1 MDLLYKL
8 LCVIF
13 DEYMTRTITFMYKC
27 NNIEFYQFIVN
38 LIQNDIFKKESENEE
53 GN

>member
-1 MDLLYKL
+1 
-8 LCVIF
+8 
-13 DEYMTRTITFMYKC
+13 MYKC

-38 LIQNDIFKKESENEE
+38 LILNDIFKKESENEE